1 MKDLIQPCISDLV
14 FKRKI
19 QVCLEKSS
27 TIVKKYLCSSTEVMA
42 NGPQIFI
49 CNKSKNLLLE
59 EVLTGNEILF
69 YLASGIFDKNHHVLL
84 KIYLKFVDNTN
95 SLSLDK

>member
-1 MKDLIQPCISDLV
+1 MQPCTSDLV

-27 TIVKKYLCSSTEVMA
+27 TIVKKYLCPSTKVMA

-49 CNKSKNLLLE
+49 CNKSKILLLE
-59 EVLTGNEILF
+59 EVLTVNEILF
-69 YLASGIFDKNHHVLL
+69 YLASGHI
-84 KIYLKFVDNTN
+84 
-95 SLSLDK
+95 